1 MGIMKF
7 RMEGLTQ
14 IEEGDTVEES
24 EFAQKLSNLEEQMT
38 NSWVIDTTS
47 AIKVAARF
55 YNPNRSGVNF
65 IRERVEA
72 QGQWGVITEESDST
86 FLYEITVN
94 GIYEI
99 KPWLRSFGSSCEVL
113 EPPWLRKQFIAEWKE
128 IHSYYES
135 I

>member
-38 NSWVIDTTS
+38 NSWVIDTTR
-47 AIKVAARF
+47 AIKVVARF

-113 EPPWLRKQFIAEWKE
+113 EPPWLRKQFLAEWKE

>member
-1 MGIMKF
+1 
-7 RMEGLTQ
+7 ME
-14 IEEGDTVEES
+14 EA

-38 NSWVIDTTS
+38 TSWVIDTTR
-47 AIKVAARF
+47 AIKVVARF
-55 YNPNRSGVNF
+55 YNPNRPGVNF

-72 QGQWGVITEESDST
+72 QGQWGEITEESDST

>member
-14 IEEGDTVEES
+14 IEEGDTVEEA

-38 NSWVIDTTS
+38 NSWVIDTTR
-47 AIKVAARF
+47 AIKVVARF

>member
-47 AIKVAARF
+47 AIKVVARF

>member
-1 MGIMKF
+1 
-7 RMEGLTQ
+7 ME
-14 IEEGDTVEES
+14 EA
-24 EFAQKLSNLEEQMT
+24 EFALKLSNLEEQMT
-38 NSWVIDTTS
+38 NSWVIDTTR
-47 AIKVAARF
+47 AIKVVARF

-72 QGQWGVITEESDST
+72 QGQWGEITEESDST

>member
-38 NSWVIDTTS
+38 NSWVIDTTR
-47 AIKVAARF
+47 AIKVVARF

>member
-14 IEEGDTVEES
+14 IEEGDTVEEA
-24 EFAQKLSNLEEQMT
+24 EFALKLSNLEEQMT
-38 NSWVIDTTS
+38 NSWVIDTTR
-47 AIKVAARF
+47 AIKVVARF
-55 YNPNRSGVNF
+55 YNPNRPGVNF

-72 QGQWGVITEESDST
+72 QGQWGEITEESDST

>member
-14 IEEGDTVEES
+14 IEEGDTVEEA
-24 EFAQKLSNLEEQMT
+24 EFALKLSNLEEQMT
-38 NSWVIDTTS
+38 NSWVIDTTR
-47 AIKVAARF
+47 AIKVVARF

-72 QGQWGVITEESDST
+72 QGQWGEITEESDST